1 MPAEHSVLESIF
13 KIAGI
18 VVPIV
23 STVVTGLIWCVKRI
37 EKGQNKLWKKYRKL
51 SERHTEEMAKVNSEL
66 AQKVSLLQCENLR
79 NQCPCQQLSKDAV
92 DNNNI
97 IERKKTK

>member
-1 MPAEHSVLESIF
+1 MQAEPSVLESIF

-23 STVVTGLIWCVKRI
+23 STVVTGLIWVVKRI

-51 SERHTEEMAKVNSEL
+51 SERHTAEMADVTAKLSEKVDIIE
-66 AQKVSLLQCENLR
+66 CERLR
-79 NQCPCQQLSKDAV
+79 RNCPYCYAKEPAV
-92 DNNNI
+92 D
-97 IERKKTK
+97 KK